1 MYQASFIV
9 LGPKGILKQ
18 LRSHG
23 FKTFGEFWDESYDDI
38 DDPKLTIRKGVRKI
52 ILKIKDMDILDV
64 NDLYSKTRSIVVH
77 NHQHINKIPT
87 DTLQKKFIEI
97 ENEW

>member
-1 MYQASFIV
+1 MTQKV
-9 LGPKGILKQ
+9 L
-18 LRSHG
+18 
-23 FKTFGEFWDESYDDI
+23 
-38 DDPKLTIRKGVRKI
+38 KI

>member
-1 MYQASFIV
+1 MTQNV
-9 LGPKGILKQ
+9 L
-18 LRSHG
+18 
-23 FKTFGEFWDESYDDI
+23 
-38 DDPKLTIRKGVRKI
+38 KI

>member
-1 MYQASFIV
+1 MTNE
-9 LGPKGILKQ
+9 Q
-18 LRSHG
+18 L
-23 FKTFGEFWDESYDDI
+23 DE
-38 DDPKLTIRKGVRKI
+38 LQNIRNS
-52 ILKIKDMDILDV
+52 V